1 MIYLR
6 ARYYSPIIGRFLQI
20 DSYKGEDNAI
30 ATKNRYTYVANN
42 PYKYDDPSGNAYQS
56 NGKNK
61 NTSSKKQG
69 TINGV
74 LAMAQTGANA
84 IQQGIEKLKAEQE
97 RKKKEEEER
106 EKEKTKR
113 LII

>member
-1 MIYLR
+1 M
-6 ARYYSPIIGRFLQI
+6 
-20 DSYKGEDNAI
+20 
-30 ATKNRYTYVANN
+30 ANN

-74 LAMAQTGANA
+74 LAMAQIGANV

-97 RKKKEEEER
+97 RKKRRKR
-106 EKEKTKR
+106 GKRKKSKR